1 MLVMGPIK
9 NRIFE
14 LSKSIIFICR
24 NFGQTGHLSAI
35 LGKPAIYQR
44 FWANRPF
51 ISDFGQMD
59 TEIMDIIGLLIS
71 SQITYADWAN
81 GSAIVNDCECGGN
94 ILVETK
100 GYDYVKVSGKGHG
113 NTCDFDYIREET
125 KEIILFCRKQFLSLL
140 KSIFSIKAIQPKLN
154 DLKKSAFSVAAK
166 FLAVYEPSYACH
178 LIPGHGFNEL
188 AAINYRAVKM
198 LAELAGETLTDK
210 AYLIAL

>member
-1 MLVMGPIK
+1 
-9 NRIFE
+9 
-14 LSKSIIFICR
+14 
-24 NFGQTGHLSAI
+24 
-35 LGKPAIYQR
+35 
-44 FWANRPF
+44 
-51 ISDFGQMD
+51 MD